1 MKKCG
6 ILCFKLSLLVLL
18 LLPSSSMAYEAT
30 TVAGGG
36 SIVGTVKFQGD
47 APARK
52 KVTVTR
58 DKKVCGKETK
68 FTESLIVAKDGGV
81 QNVVVH
87 LTDIKKG
94 KKFEVPSAFA
104 IDQRGCQFRPHVS
117 IVPAGK
123 SFVLINSDGILHNFR
138 TTGTI
143 NPILNKAQP
152 KFKKRLKIKI
162 DKPEIIRINCDVHEW
177 MKGWLVVAQHPYYSL
192 TDDTG
197 SFEIANIPPGTY
209 TLELWHETLGKQTR
223 KVTVKAKQK
232 TKVSFKLAKK

>member
-1 MKKCG
+1 MKKYG
-6 ILCFKLSLLVLL
+6 ILCFKLSLLVLPIL
-18 LLPSSSMAYEAT
+18 ASSAMAYEAT
-30 TVAGGG
+30 TVTGGG

-47 APARK
+47 APAPK
-52 KVTVTR
+52 KVTITR
-58 DKKVCGKETK
+58 DKKVCGKEPK
-68 FTESLIVAKDGGV
+68 FTESLIVSKDGGV

-94 KKFEVPSAFA
+94 RKFEVPSAFE

-117 IVPAGK
+117 IVQAGK
-123 SFVLINSDGILHNFR
+123 KFVLINSDGILHNFR

-177 MKGWLVVAQHPYYSL
+177 MNGWLVVAQHPYYSL
-192 TDDTG
+192 TDEAG

-223 KVTVKAKQK
+223 KVTVKAKKK
-232 TKVSFKLAKK
+232 TKVSVKLAKK

>member
-1 MKKCG
+1 MKKYG
-6 ILCFKLSLLVLL
+6 ILCFNLSLLVLL
-18 LLPSSSMAYEAT
+18 LLASSSMAYEAT
-30 TVAGGG
+30 TVSGGG
-36 SIVGTVKFQGD
+36 SIVGTVKFQGK

-58 DKKVCGKETK
+58 DKKVCGKEPK
-68 FTESLIVAKDGGV
+68 FTETLIVSKDGGI

-87 LTDIKKG
+87 LTDVKKG
-94 KKFEVPSAFA
+94 RKFEASSAFE
-104 IDQRGCQFRPHVS
+104 IDQRGCWFRPHVS

-123 SFVLINSDGILHNFR
+123 KFVLINSDGILHNFR

-162 DKPEIIRINCDVHEW
+162 DKPEIIRTNCDVHEW
-177 MKGWLVVAQHPYYSL
+177 MDGWLVVAEHPYYSL
-192 TDDTG
+192 TDEAG

-232 TKVSFKLAKK
+232 TKVSFKMAKK